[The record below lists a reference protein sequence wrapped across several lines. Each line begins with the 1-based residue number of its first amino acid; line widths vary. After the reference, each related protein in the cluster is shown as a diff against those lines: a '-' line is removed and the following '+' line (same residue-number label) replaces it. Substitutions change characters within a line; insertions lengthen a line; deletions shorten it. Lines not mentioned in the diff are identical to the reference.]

1 MIASIQQG
9 SDTMEARLS
18 SGSLGITMMQ
28 NRIELQVNGRI
39 RAEAVFDLQA

>member
-28 NRIELQVNGRI
+28 NRIELQVTHRNPIDFITGR
-39 RAEAVFDLQA
+39 